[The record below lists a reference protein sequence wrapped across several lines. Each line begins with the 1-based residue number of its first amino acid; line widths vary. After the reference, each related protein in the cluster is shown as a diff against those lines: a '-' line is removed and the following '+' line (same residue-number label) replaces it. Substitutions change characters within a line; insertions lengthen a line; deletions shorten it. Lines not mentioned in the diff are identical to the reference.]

1 METAW
6 SNKVFFR
13 FNEKFIEN
21 KYIKWH
27 TDNYASNITAKSGS
41 KGRELQELARNI
53 FDITFKH
60 NLKFDISWI
69 HWSYSRQIQ

>member
-1 METAW
+1 M
-6 SNKVFFR
+6 
-13 FNEKFIEN
+13 
-21 KYIKWH
+21 KWH

-41 KGRELQELARNI
+41 KERELQELARNI